1 MLTSSLCRSL
11 SISLSLLL
19 RVASCALSDEPPASQ
34 RKYIGARV
42 IDGVY
47 TLIDPTEDTAPAG
60 ENDDHEEEDSAT
72 VATNSTTPTTGTSI
86 VPKPSR
92 KRHESVSSV
101 TSFKSG
107 GMDGGNADDDDD
119 GNDGGGEGQDTI
131 RMPPSLTLSKIRS
144 LKQQALVAALKAKLE
159 ISTVALAIVY
169 FERLCL

>member
-1 MLTSSLCRSL
+1 
-11 SISLSLLL
+11 
-19 RVASCALSDEPPASQ
+19 V
-34 RKYIGARV
+34 V
-42 IDGVY
+42 DGLY
-47 TLIDPTEDTAPAG
+47 TLIDPTEDASPGG
-60 ENDDHEEEDSAT
+60 ENDDHGENDSAT

-86 VPKPSR
+86 VLKSSR

-101 TSFKSG
+101 SSFKSG
-107 GMDGGNADDDDD
+107 GADGGGNGEDD
-119 GNDGGGEGQDTI
+119 GNGGGGGDGHDTI

>member
-1 MLTSSLCRSL
+1 MP
-11 SISLSLLL
+11 
-19 RVASCALSDEPPASQ
+19 CALSDEPPASQ

-47 TLIDPTEDTAPAG
+47 TLIDPTEDTAPG
-60 ENDDHEEEDSAT
+60 GGNDDHEEEDSAT

-92 KRHESVSSV
+92 KPHESVSSV

-107 GMDGGNADDDDD
+107 GLDGGNADDDDD
-119 GNDGGGEGQDTI
+119 NGNDVGREGQDTI